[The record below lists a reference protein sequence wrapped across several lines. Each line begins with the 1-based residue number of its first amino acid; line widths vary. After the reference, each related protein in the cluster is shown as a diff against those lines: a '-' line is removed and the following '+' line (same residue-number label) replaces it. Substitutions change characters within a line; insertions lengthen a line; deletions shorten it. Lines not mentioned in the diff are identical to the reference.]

1 MSECLTGGR
10 GITMVALH
18 RDVGQPSRWTL
29 TSSIGTTL
37 SVGVVVF
44 NQDQL

>member
-1 MSECLTGGR
+1 MSDGGGGR

-18 RDVGQPSRWTL
+18 RDISQPSRWTM

-37 SVGVVVF
+37 IYIDSQF
-44 NQDQL
+44 NFGILF